1 MFRLPKRTLEVLAL
15 LLLVGLA
22 GVAWAQSKGSV
33 TGKVKGVSA
42 ESKELTVTDNTGK
55 EWKVQLGTALAGE
68 KFSVAGMD
76 GKSEDVAAGDLV
88 TVTYT
93 DKGDKLVAES
103 VRLVPGV
110 SLEARAMDFILTF
123 TSILWEALPFIV
135 LGAVIA
141 GFLEE
146 LVPQE
151 VITRLIPR
159 NRYLAIG
166 ISACLGMVFPM
177 CECGIIP
184 VMRRLL
190 RKGLP
195 LSCCTAYLLAGPI
208 INVVVILSTW
218 VAFSARSSTPVQGS
232 TQLGPL
238 WMVGL
243 RVGLGFLVAVVT
255 SLIVEWQYR
264 VHGNKLLAPVAVPP
278 SSALPLVEDNGSSNG
293 KRRSVL
299 ARLGNIS
306 ETALHDFVDI
316 TVFLILGGLL
326 AALVRQIIP
335 QDEMARLARDNW
347 VLAIFLMMVLALL
360 LCLCSEADAFVAA
373 SFTALPAASKVAF
386 LVLGPM
392 LDLKLYMMYT
402 RVFRPRLIWTIMTA
416 VAVQVFVYSVI
427 THILLDQYG
436 LSH

>member
-1 MFRLPKRTLEVLAL
+1 
-15 LLLVGLA
+15 
-22 GVAWAQSKGSV
+22 
-33 TGKVKGVSA
+33 
-42 ESKELTVTDNTGK
+42 
-55 EWKVQLGTALAGE
+55 
-68 KFSVAGMD
+68 
-76 GKSEDVAAGDLV
+76 
-88 TVTYT
+88 
-93 DKGDKLVAES
+93 
-103 VRLVPGV
+103 
-110 SLEARAMDFILTF
+110 
-123 TSILWEALPFIV
+123 
-135 LGAVIA
+135 VIA

-159 NRYLAIG
+159 NHGLAIG
-166 ISACLGMVFPM
+166 VSALLGMVFPM

-218 VAFSARSSTPVQGS
+218 VAFSARASTPVQGS
-232 TQLGPL
+232 AQLGSA

-264 VHGNKLLAPVAVPP
+264 IHGNKLLAPAAVPP
-278 SSALPLVEDNGSSNG
+278 SSALPFVEDNGSGNG
-293 KRRSVL
+293 QRRSVL
-299 ARLGNIS
+299 QRLGNIS

-326 AALVRQIIP
+326 AAFVRQVIP
-335 QDEMARLARDNW
+335 QDEMARLSSNNW

-402 RVFRPRLIWTIMTA
+402 RVFRPRLIWTIITA
-416 VAVQVFVYSVI
+416 VAVQVFVYSII

-436 LSH
+436 LSR